1 VAQARSARYF
11 VERIAIVGDVPLA
24 EIAQREEDAMRRG
37 EGLAQAFDVDA
48 F

>member
-1 VAQARSARYF
+1 LIENLSI
-11 VERIAIVGDVPLA
+11 EGEVPLA
-24 EIAQREEDAMRRG
+24 GISQGADQGIKRG

>member
-1 VAQARSARYF
+1 MGPVRLDEISQTADQESA
-11 VERIAIVGDVPLA
+11 
-24 EIAQREEDAMRRG
+24 RG